1 MRPAASIG
9 QRLLWRLLPGCVLI
23 SLALASVVAWR
34 AARQTGE
41 LLDYQLEQ
49 VARVLIDHDFARL
62 AVPVVEDPA
71 MHLDIQVWDAA
82 GLRVYRSGD
91 EVDMPRDTP
100 SGFSRQVSRLG
111 TEPGSRPDVIDE
123 ADGDVVLRVFTLRS
137 ALRTVQVMQP
147 VSLRRELARDA
158 GLEVLLPTLAALLLL
173 SLWAVVSVRLALRPL
188 RRLQLE
194 LGRRHADWLA
204 PIELPDAPQELQQP
218 LATLNGLLARL
229 EAGFAAHRHFI
240 ADAAHQLRTPLTA
253 VRLQAD
259 NAARATGPAERDAGL
274 RQLIQ
279 GLDRLQRL
287 VEQLLALARLDD
299 AGASL
304 RAMQPVALQAL
315 AGECLVDLALAAS
328 SRSVELVLEAASP
341 GVVRGDPAALRMLL
355 DNLVD
360 NALKH
365 APPGTR
371 VDVAILPLP
380 TGGTRLQV
388 RDRGPGLPPEQ
399 HSRVLERFY
408 RYHGDG
414 QPGSGLGLAIVAEAA
429 RRHGAALQLGA
440 AEAGPG
446 LCVRVDFPAGMP
458 E

>member
-1 MRPAASIG
+1 MRTATSIG

-91 EVDMPRDTP
+91 EVDMPRETP
-100 SGFSRQVSRLG
+100 SGFSRQVSRVG
-111 TEPGSRPDVIDE
+111 TEPGSRPDVVDE
-123 ADGDVVLRVFTLRS
+123 ADGDVALRVFTLRS

-188 RRLQLE
+188 HRLRAE
-194 LGRRHADWLA
+194 LGQRHADWLA
-204 PIELPDAPQELQQP
+204 PIELPDAPQELQLP

-259 NAARATGPAERDAGL
+259 NAARATGPDERDAAL
-274 RQLIQ
+274 RQLTQ

-304 RAMQPVALQAL
+304 RATQPVALQAL

-328 SRSVELVLEAASP
+328 SGSVELVLEAASP

-371 VDVAILPLP
+371 VDVTILPLP
-380 TGGTRLQV
+380 TGGTRLEV
-388 RDRGPGLPPEQ
+388 RDRGPGLPPEER
-399 HSRVLERFY
+399 SRVLERFY
-408 RYHGDG
+408 RHAGDG
-414 QPGSGLGLAIVAEAA
+414 RPGSGLGLAIVAQAA
-429 RRHGAALQLGA
+429 RRHGATLHIGA
-440 AEAGPG
+440 ADDGPG
-446 LCVRVDFPAGMP
+446 LSVRVDFPAGMP